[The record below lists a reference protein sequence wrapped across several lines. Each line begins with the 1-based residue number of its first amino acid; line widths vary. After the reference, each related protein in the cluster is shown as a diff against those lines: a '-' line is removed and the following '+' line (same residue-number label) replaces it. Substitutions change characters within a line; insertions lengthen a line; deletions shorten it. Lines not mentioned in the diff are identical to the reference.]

1 MDGNLRNDIEF
12 NYKPNIEKD
21 MLKAIKEYAKSQLYL
36 EKKKLL
42 IFQDVLSLNKINTE
56 M

>member
-1 MDGNLRNDIEF
+1 MDENLRNDIEEH
-12 NYKPNIEKD
+12 YKPNVKKD
-21 MLKAIKEYAKSQLYL
+21 MMRAVKEYAKSQLYL

-42 IFQDVLSLNKINTE
+42 IFQDILTVNKK

>member
-1 MDGNLRNDIEF
+1 VDGNLRDDIEYQ
-12 NYKPNIEKD
+12 YKPNVERD

-42 IFQDVLSLNKINTE
+42 IFEEINAAI
-56 M
+56 